1 MKTLLG
7 RCEKNDQA
15 KVEKANKAEEYE
27 KELYST
33 KLKLSQQE
41 NKVNTLQTCLRDVEN
56 KRRNMEDQIS
66 ELHEEITVLRGNE
79 LTNYNSAN
87 NNGNSSEL
95 KEALEIQSQNHKK
108 QLDRLK
114 DELREKT
121 DIKLE
126 LEENTRDLKAE
137 VETYQQEN
145 QTLQVTKSCLE
156 KKLYNLQN
164 LKEKRQQAREDLNG
178 LNETVARELNS
189 LHSVREM
196 FVKELTER
204 ARKIALNDQRGASG
218 DTKENIPVETGDSF
232 GMGSQVQRHRIQFL
246 ESNLD
251 QLTKVHK
258 TLVRDNSDLR
268 CELPKLEKKLR
279 ATAMRVDNLEQAL
292 RDAKDGA
299 SRDRKRYQQEVD
311 RIKET
316 VRNRYIA
323 RKAQIGAQIARPIR
337 AGHAPGATFNVN
349 NPVAIRGGGDTVR
362 SIRGGGIS

>member
-1 MKTLLG
+1 MD
-7 RCEKNDQA
+7 R
-15 KVEKANKAEEYE
+15 
-27 KELYST
+27 
-33 KLKLSQQE
+33 
-41 NKVNTLQTCLRDVEN
+41 LRDEV
-56 KRRNMEDQIS
+56 
-66 ELHEEITVLRGNE
+66 
-79 LTNYNSAN
+79 
-87 NNGNSSEL
+87 
-95 KEALEIQSQNHKK
+95 
-108 QLDRLK
+108 
-114 DELREKT
+114 REKT
-121 DIKLE
+121 DEKLE
-126 LEENTRDLKAE
+126 LEAKARDMESE
-137 VETYQQEN
+137 VETYKQEN
-145 QTLQVTKSCLE
+145 ETLQVTKSCLE
-156 KKLYNLQN
+156 KKLNYMETLR
-164 LKEKRQQAREDLNG
+164 EKRLQAKEDLNG

-204 ARKIALNDQRGASG
+204 ARKIALNDQKGGSSPE
-218 DTKENIPVETGDSF
+218 KEGNSESSDGF

-258 TLVRDNSDLR
+258 TLVRDNSELR

-279 ATAMRVDNLEQAL
+279 ATAMRVENLEHAL

-337 AGHAPGATFNVN
+337 AGHAPGATFNIN
-349 NPVAIRGGGDTVR
+349 NPVAIRGGGDAVVR
-362 SIRGGGIS
+362 GIRGGGN